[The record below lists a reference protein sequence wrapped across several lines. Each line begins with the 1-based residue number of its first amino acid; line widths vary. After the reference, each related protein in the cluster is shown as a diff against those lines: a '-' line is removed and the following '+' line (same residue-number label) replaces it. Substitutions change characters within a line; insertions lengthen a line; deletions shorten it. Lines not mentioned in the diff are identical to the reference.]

1 MTTLILLITNTLG
14 IVFLIFLL
22 FKNKRIDNTDQ
33 ITKSVEVLFDRTN
46 KILKEEMSLNRK
58 EMADSEKRLREELSN
73 LFKGFGDSFDKR
85 MSEFANTQNKNFE
98 GFSIKLTELIDKNDV
113 KMEKVRDVV
122 EKKLESLQKDNS
134 EKLEAMRVTVDEKL
148 HATLEKRF
156 GESFKLVSDRLD
168 LVHKGLG
175 EMQVLANGVGDL
187 KKVLSNVKTR
197 GTWGEAQLGNLIEEI
212 FTLDQY
218 EKNVKTKKT
227 SKDNV
232 EYAIKL
238 PGNEDGKHIWLPIDA
253 KFPLE
258 DYQKLIEAQDRG
270 DIISVEEFGKSLEN
284 RIKSEAKDIRD
295 KYIDVPNTTD
305 FGILFVPTES
315 LYAEIL
321 RRPGLYELLRKD
333 YKVII
338 TGPTTIQVILNSLQV
353 GFRTLNIQKR
363 SGEVWTVLSTIK
375 NEFGKFGDLL
385 EKTHKK
391 IQETGNT
398 IEDAITK
405 TRTIEKKLSKVQDLP
420 IAEAEI
426 LILETPDENNTETKL
441 IT

>member
-1 MTTLILLITNTLG
+1 MTQIIILILNSIGLA
-14 IVFLIFLL
+14 VLIFLH
-22 FKNKRIDNTDQ
+22 FKNKQSDNTVEIKQ
-33 ITKSVEVLFDRTN
+33 IIDGQSEKNN
-46 KILKEEMSLNRK
+46 KILKEEMLLNRK
-58 EMADSEKRLREELSN
+58 EVTDSGKGLREELSN
-73 LFKGFGDSFDKR
+73 LFKGFGDSIDKR
-85 MSEFANTQNKNFE
+85 MSDFSNNQNKNFDN
-98 GFSIKLTELIDKNDV
+98 FSLKFAELVSKNDE
-113 KMEKVRDVV
+113 KMEKIRDSV
-122 EKKLESLQKDNS
+122 EKKLESIQKDNS
-134 EKLEAMRVTVDEKL
+134 DKLESMRATVDEKL

-175 EMQVLANGVGDL
+175 EMQVVANGVGDL
-187 KKVLSNVKTR
+187 KKVLSNVKSR

-212 FTLDQY
+212 FTPDQY

-227 SKDNV
+227 SKDVV

-238 PGNEDGKHIWLPIDA
+238 PGSEEGKHIWLPIDA

-258 DYQKLIEAQDRG
+258 DYQKLVEAQDQG
-270 DIISVEEFGKSLEN
+270 NLVLTDELSKALEN

-321 RRPGLYELLRKD
+321 RRPGLYELLRRD
-333 YKVII
+333 FKVII

-363 SGEVWTVLSTIK
+363 SGEVWTVLSTVK

-385 EKTHKK
+385 ERTHKK
-391 IQETGNT
+391 MQEAGNI
-398 IEDAITK
+398 IEDAVTK
-405 TRTIEKKLSKVQDLP
+405 TRTIEKKLNKVQDVP
-420 IAEAEI
+420 TVAEAENI
-426 LILETPDENNTETKL
+426 LLDVPKEE
-441 IT
+441 